1 MEIEMKFM
9 MKIMQSRCF
18 LSTHRH
24 ACGRCRWRCLQ
35 KNKKHRKVLDKFND
49 LDV

>member
-9 MKIMQSRCF
+9 MKIMQSRF
-18 LSTHRH
+18 FVSGARLFARPLSFFIVYR
-24 ACGRCRWRCLQ
+24 Q
-35 KNKKHRKVLDKFND
+35 KTLDKFND

>member
-9 MKIMQSRCF
+9 MKIMQSRF
-18 LSTHRH
+18 SPHSFASPTVVVVFTERI
-24 ACGRCRWRCLQ
+24 
-35 KNKKHRKVLDKFND
+35 KNKTLDKFND